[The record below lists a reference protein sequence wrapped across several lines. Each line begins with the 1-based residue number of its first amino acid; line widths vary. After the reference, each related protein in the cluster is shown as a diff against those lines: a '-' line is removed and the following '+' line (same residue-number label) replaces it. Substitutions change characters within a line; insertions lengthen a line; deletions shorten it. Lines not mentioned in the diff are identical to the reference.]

1 MQIHTTITPLRWR
14 DNQLEILDQR
24 RLPTE
29 EIYRA
34 CLTVDDVA
42 DAIRTLAVRGAPLI
56 GITAAYGMVIAARHA
71 QDRTALAASRD
82 QLAATRPTAVNLFW
96 ALERC
101 WRTVA
106 AVPEHE
112 PMAAV
117 ATALAAEARAIHA
130 EDAASC
136 IAMAQAGLPL
146 FSRGGLR
153 VLTHCNTGALAT
165 GGIGTALG
173 VIRYA
178 YAHGKIDS
186 VWVDE
191 TRPLLQGARLTA
203 WELQQDGIPYQV
215 ICDNMA
221 ASLMAAGKVDL
232 IIVGAD
238 RITRAG
244 DFANKIGTY
253 GLAALAKFHGI
264 PFYVAAPWSTIDLAL
279 ENGKQIPVETRSGKE
294 ITHLAGIPI
303 APSAAD
309 TWNPAFD
316 VTPGVLVQGILTEY
330 GIISCPLCN
339 GRGGEYPPNRF
350 PG

>member
-1 MQIHTTITPLRWR
+1 MQIQTNIMPLRWL
-14 DNQLEILDQR
+14 DTELDILDQR
-24 RLPTE
+24 CLPAN
-29 EIYRA
+29 EIYRV

-56 GITAAYGMVIAARHA
+56 GITAAYGMVIAARQA
-71 QDRTALAASRD
+71 RDRKALAAYRD

-101 WRTVA
+101 WKIVNA
-106 AVPEHE
+106 MLEHE
-112 PMAAV
+112 PMTSV
-117 ATALAAEARAIHA
+117 ATAIAAEAHAIHV

-136 IAMAQAGLPL
+136 IAMAKVGLPL

-178 YAHGKIDS
+178 YAHGKIDK

-203 WELQQDGIPYQV
+203 WELQQDGIPYQL

-221 ASLMAAGKVDL
+221 ASLMEAGKVDL

-253 GLAALAKFHGI
+253 GLAALAKYHGI
-264 PFYVAAPWSTIDLAL
+264 PFYVAAPCSTIDLHL
-279 ENGKQIPVETRSGKE
+279 DTGRQIPVETRHGEE

-303 APSAAD
+303 APTTAD

-316 VTPGVLVQGILTEY
+316 VTPGALVQGILTER
-330 GIISCPLCN
+330 GLLSCPL
-339 GRGGEYPPNRF
+339 
-350 PG
+350 